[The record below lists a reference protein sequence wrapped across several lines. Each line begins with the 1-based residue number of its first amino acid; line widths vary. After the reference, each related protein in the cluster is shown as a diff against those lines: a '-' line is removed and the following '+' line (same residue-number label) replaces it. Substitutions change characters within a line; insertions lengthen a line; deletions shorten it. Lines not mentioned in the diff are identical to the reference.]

1 MTKIEEQNESAHVV
15 RNQTLQE
22 HKEHRP
28 DHSKRQYELTK
39 NTWETGEYKHRVTR
53 HRWDQSGAGLTLM
66 STGDTGENNQEAWNE
81 RKQT

>member
-28 DHSKRQYELTK
+28 DQIISD
-39 NTWETGEYKHRVTR
+39 NP
-53 HRWDQSGAGLTLM
+53 
-66 STGDTGENNQEAWNE
+66 
-81 RKQT
+81 